1 MNDYEKKFN
10 LLYLSPRLN
19 WPAWLTLINS
29 KKLGLQ
35 QQQQQQQQHKATDLF
50 NDSLILNSISP
61 SISPSPSAD
70 FTQTKVNLKQLCD
83 DLINNFVYFS
93 DKFGKK
99 RSATI
104 EKNSKSIKINF
115 LKSLSFKQE
124 SAELD
129 ERFSSSFL
137 SKLLSTI
144 LKHHLSWVAT
154 VLPSNEFI
162 SNFKLHN
169 EKKSSNLRK
178 NCADWT
184 SILEK
189 TNPYNPLW
197 AQLGDLH
204 GAIYHP
210 FKLVRTVIVGSDK
223 ELIERLLGFLSYFVR
238 CGNSSYFDVIQEK
251 YDFENLAS
259 CLEQESK
266 HSFFNVD
273 NLIKSDLSEDKLKG
287 FMRSSSGIRIENQ
300 TDSKSNSFVTIRNR
314 NVSPPSD
321 EPDEF
326 GSNESEPIQN
336 YNAQELPLIG

>member
-1 MNDYEKKFN
+1 MDDYEKKFN

-35 QQQQQQQQHKATDLF
+35 QQQQQQQHKAADLF

-61 SISPSPSAD
+61 SISPSPSVD

-99 RSATI
+99 RSATV
-104 EKNSKSIKINF
+104 EKNKSIKINF

-124 SAELD
+124 NADGLD
-129 ERFSSSFL
+129 EHFSGSFL

-144 LKHHLSWVAT
+144 LKYHLSWVAT

-210 FKLVRTVIVGSDK
+210 FKLVRTVIVGNDK
-223 ELIERLLGFLSYFVR
+223 ELIERLLGFLSYFIR

-273 NLIKSDLSEDKLKG
+273 NLIKNDLNEEKLKG

-300 TDSKSNSFVTIRNR
+300 KDSFITIRNR
-314 NVSPPSD
+314 NVSPTDESD
-321 EPDEF
+321 AF
-326 GSNESEPIQN
+326 SSNESEPVQN